1 VHQTKLKKKKIHE
14 DPLRI
19 LIVTSIDEARK
30 ENGYP
35 MIHQKENR
43 LYALGGKKRK
53 TFKLHKSIPFM
64 ILMSA
69 GQKREI

>member
-1 VHQTKLKKKKIHE
+1 
-14 DPLRI
+14 
-19 LIVTSIDEARK
+19 
-30 ENGYP
+30 
-35 MIHQKENR
+35 
-43 LYALGGKKRK
+43 LGGKKRK